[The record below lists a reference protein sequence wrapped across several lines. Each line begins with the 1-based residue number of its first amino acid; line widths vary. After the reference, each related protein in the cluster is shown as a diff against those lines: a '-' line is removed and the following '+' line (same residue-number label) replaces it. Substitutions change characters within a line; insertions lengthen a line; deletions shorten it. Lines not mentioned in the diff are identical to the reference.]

1 MNLFLYDSL
10 DALIMAADLT
20 KTGKMD
26 RSAASFEEVE
36 CLFGVKP
43 DVYSY
48 NGLHMALAYSYQI
61 HMYECL
67 SVYRQRSRFPSQ
79 FSD

>member
-1 MNLFLYDSL
+1 
-10 DALIMAADLT
+10 MAAA

-26 RSAASFEEVE
+26 HSAASFEEVE

-48 NGLHMALAYSYQI
+48 NGLHMTLAYRY
-61 HMYECL
+61 
-67 SVYRQRSRFPSQ
+67 
-79 FSD
+79 